1 MDAHRDWL
9 LSTYGPICAYCGQT
23 IKPETATLDHVR
35 PRKGQKAYD
44 RPDNLVIACRD
55 CNAAKA
61 DMPLV
66 SWLLQ
71 KKSRAVFLLEY
82 GSHLSEPLKES
93 ARHALDRPMIDLT
106 GKESAVPTTSLRF
119 RRGKSTGR
127 GR

>member
-71 KKSRAVFLLEY
+71 RKSRAVLLLEY
-82 GSHLSEPLKES
+82 GQHLSSGLQQEAFQLV
-93 ARHALDRPMIDLT
+93 DRPMLDL
-106 GKESAVPTTSLRF
+106 SANDGTPVAVGLRF
-119 RRGKSTGR
+119 RPGRPGKR
-127 GR
+127 R

>member
-55 CNAAKA
+55 CNSAKA

-71 KKSRAVFLLEY
+71 RKSRAVLLLEY
-82 GSHLSEPLKES
+82 GRHLSSGLQQEAFRLV
-93 ARHALDRPMIDLT
+93 DRPMLDL
-106 GKESAVPTTSLRF
+106 SANDGSPVAVGLRF
-119 RRGKSTGR
+119 RPGRPGKR
-127 GR
+127 R

>member
-1 MDAHRDWL
+1 MDANRDWL
-9 LSTYGPICAYCGQT
+9 LSAYGPICAYCGRT

-44 RPDNLVIACRD
+44 RLDNLVIACRD

-71 KKSRAVFLLEY
+71 RKSRAVFLLEY
-82 GSHLSEPLKES
+82 GDHLSEGLKQE
-93 ARHALDRPMIDLT
+93 ATRLVDRPILDL
-106 GKESAVPTTSLRF
+106 SAADSAPAAIGLRF
-119 RRGKSTGR
+119 RPGRPGKR
-127 GR
+127 R

>member
-1 MDAHRDWL
+1 MDANRDWL

-44 RPDNLVIACRD
+44 RLDNLVIACRD

-71 KKSRAVFLLEY
+71 RKSRAVFLLEY
-82 GSHLSEPLKES
+82 GGHLSEGLKQE
-93 ARHALDRPMIDLT
+93 AFTLVDRPMIDLSDSEAT
-106 GKESAVPTTSLRF
+106 PKVSGLRF
-119 RRGKSTGR
+119 RPGR
-127 GR
+127 PGRRR

>member
-9 LSTYGPICAYCGQT
+9 LSTYGPHCAYCGQT

-71 KKSRAVFLLEY
+71 RKSRAVLLLEY
-82 GSHLSEPLKES
+82 GHHLSSGLQQEA
-93 ARHALDRPMIDLT
+93 ARLVDRPMLDLSSNDGT
-106 GKESAVPTTSLRF
+106 PVAVGLRF
-119 RRGKSTGR
+119 RPGRPGKR
-127 GR
+127 R